1 MRKCMAK
8 TSKSEMF
15 AYGKFFTSFSYAFIK
30 QVSNIL
36 EVYLITKFLMD
47 SKYT

>member
-1 MRKCMAK
+1 MRKCVTK

-15 AYGKFFTSFSYAFIK
+15 AYGKFFTSFSDVFIK

-36 EVYLITKFLMD
+36 EVYFITKFLMD
-47 SKYT
+47 SKYA